1 MNEQGSSVASK
12 TSTFYDAKAAKGDPK
27 PNQARES
34 VDKNGVEDVLVEEE
48 SGAGVVNN
56 QVDLDALIEDDSNAP
71 ILARDDD
78 LGSSFG
84 TLTNFSCSRRDFSCS
99 AASNLVASRNP
110 QPLAVSANSLLLPAW
125 LTGPHTSPL
134 ITSTAPML
142 KQDEGSSEEML
153 NVYSSYPNQLLA
165 SKPSVV
171 KMPHE
176 AVQVT
181 SESDADDSTIF
192 SGSLSC
198 DSNAFHPNSNYRRG
212 IPCSASRSKKRIRD
226 DLLSTLDQTYLDAKI
241 DAAKAELLSR
251 LRDEGNSP
259 GFKEALDTLERHSLL
274 KESASKKRKLC
285 SSNQE
290 IDGIDIDGT
299 WMMIS
304 PPDYPSIIGK
314 NSEGDC
320 LFTLGRMTFGMFE
333 PSDLICSIQKQY
345 NTVKSVKSKDLPLYV
360 PKSLRREVA
369 SERGRKGGE
378 RLKSYK

>member
-1 MNEQGSSVASK
+1 M
-12 TSTFYDAKAAKGDPK
+12 
-27 PNQARES
+27 
-34 VDKNGVEDVLVEEE
+34 
-48 SGAGVVNN
+48 
-56 QVDLDALIEDDSNAP
+56 
-71 ILARDDD
+71 
-78 LGSSFG
+78 
-84 TLTNFSCSRRDFSCS
+84 
-99 AASNLVASRNP
+99 
-110 QPLAVSANSLLLPAW
+110 
-125 LTGPHTSPL
+125 
-134 ITSTAPML
+134 
-142 KQDEGSSEEML
+142 
-153 NVYSSYPNQLLA
+153 
-165 SKPSVV
+165 
-171 KMPHE
+171 
-176 AVQVT
+176 
-181 SESDADDSTIF
+181 
-192 SGSLSC
+192 
-198 DSNAFHPNSNYRRG
+198 
-212 IPCSASRSKKRIRD
+212 
-226 DLLSTLDQTYLDAKI
+226 
-241 DAAKAELLSR
+241 SR